1 MGVIFQGGWVMI
13 ALLCCSITAVSIVI
27 QKFLIISDSKVKQT
41 FVNSILDRL
50 AVEKIINVKNDL
62 ERTSTISGKI
72 ANTCLT
78 YFNASDDIL
87 EYELHKVTKGDRV
100 RLESKMSALSIIITV
115 APVLGLLGT
124 VIGLMDVFSVIA
136 LEGTGQTELLSTG
149 ISKAL
154 ITTVTGLSLAIPLMF
169 VFQFLQTKI
178 GKLYDDWDELAR
190 QLIPICK
197 KRNKNEA

>member
-1 MGVIFQGGWVMI
+1 MGVIFQGGWVMV
-13 ALLCCSITAVSIVI
+13 ALLACSVTAVAIVI
-27 QKFLIISDSKVKQT
+27 QKFLIIKESEVKQS
-41 FVNSILDRL
+41 FINSIVNRL
-50 AVEKIINVKNDL
+50 SVEKIAIVKKDL
-62 ERTSTISGKI
+62 QLNTSIAGKI
-72 ANTCLT
+72 AATCLT
-78 YFNASDDIL
+78 YFNSADDIL
-87 EYELHKVTKGDRV
+87 EYELNRVTKEDRV
-100 RLESKMSALSIIITV
+100 RLESKISALSIIITV

-169 VFQFLQTKI
+169 VFQFLQTRI
-178 GKLYDDWDELAR
+178 SKLYDDWDELAR

-197 KRNKNEA
+197 NRNKNEA

>member
-1 MGVIFQGGWVMI
+1 MGVIFQGGWVMV
-13 ALLCCSITAVSIVI
+13 ALLACSITAVAIVI
-27 QKFLIISDSKVKQT
+27 QKFLIIKESEVKQS
-41 FVNSILDRL
+41 FINSIINRL
-50 AVEKIINVKNDL
+50 SVEKLAIVKNDL
-62 ERTSTISGKI
+62 QLNTSIAGKI
-72 ANTCLT
+72 AATCLT
-78 YFNASDDIL
+78 YFNSADDIL
-87 EYELHKVTKGDRV
+87 EYELNRVTKQDRV
-100 RLESKMSALSIIITV
+100 RLESKISALSIIITV

-169 VFQFLQTKI
+169 VFQFLQTRI
-178 GKLYDDWDELAR
+178 SKLYDDWDELAR

-197 KRNKNEA
+197 NRNKNEA